1 MKRLLLAS
9 LLLCFSLPFG
19 CSPSNESTTQAAR
32 EPERIS
38 DSDLQNKIESQ
49 LKADPDLRNADLSVS
64 ADADHNSAT
73 LSGTVATEAMRTKAV
88 QMARA
93 SHPGLVVEDKID
105 VKPRALNRS
114 DYTAEMAQAEVERA
128 RAHKETVGGTLDDA
142 WIHAKIVGQ
151 LLTDKDTPERKIN
164 VDVDHSVVTLRGTVE
179 TLVAKQEAERIAKE
193 TDGVKRVNNMLRI
206 SKGE

>member
-9 LLLCFSLPFG
+9 LFLSVSLPFG
-19 CSPSNESTTQAAR
+19 CSPANESTTQAAR
-32 EPERIS
+32 EPERMS
-38 DSDLQNKIESQ
+38 NSDLKAKIETQ
-49 LKADPDLRNADLSVS
+49 LKSDPDLRNADLSVS
-64 ADADHNSAT
+64 ADADRNSAT

-93 SHPGLVVEDKID
+93 THPGLVIEDKID
-105 VKPRALNRS
+105 VKSRALNRS
-114 DYTAEMAQAEVERA
+114 EYTAEMAQYEVERA

-164 VDVDHSVVTLRGTVE
+164 VDVDHNVVTLRGTVE
-179 TLVAKQEAERIAKE
+179 TLQAKVEAERIAKE
-193 TDGVKRVNNMLRI
+193 TEGVRRVNNMLRV
-206 SKGE
+206 SKSE